1 MVKNLYHKSK
11 IQPATLERTSHAK
24 LEKLYFLGK
33 QSFINCDFFFFFFF
47 NNSKDPG
54 ITRIIIHSWHISNP
68 RLKLIMNASEGV

>member
-33 QSFINCDFFFFFFF
+33 QSFINCDFFFFFF
-47 NNSKDPG
+47 SKDQG
-54 ITRIIIHSWHISNP
+54 ITRIIIHS
-68 RLKLIMNASEGV
+68 

>member
-24 LEKLYFLGK
+24 LEELYFLGK

-47 NNSKDPG
+47 FFPKPQE
-54 ITRIIIHSWHISNP
+54 TKKKF
-68 RLKLIMNASEGV
+68 KL